1 MKVDISLVL
10 SCLIFSVT
18 GWCLIRQ
25 ILRKVYRGYWAFYSW
40 AFFIGAFGFSAV
52 DLFLRLGGS
61 SVYGPKIRTGLL
73 GLYAF
78 SFIALYA
85 FTLMEEPLKNRL
97 RPLTRLPLIG
107 LLLGLALAPY
117 DSQVMLFIV
126 EALLAIF
133 AWRTRDQIRYSAR
146 AQLKAAILA
155 PLLFVSLDWA
165 VLIWFFWSFSF
176 KNAAVNAAIVKG
188 KMLDYDKTLKKD
200 KSLNEK

>member
-52 DLFLRLGGS
+52 DLLMSLGGGLT
-61 SVYGPKIRTGLL
+61 YGPKVRTGLL

-78 SFIALYA
+78 SFIAVYA
-85 FTLMEEPLKNRL
+85 FGVMDDPQKNRL

-107 LLLGLALAPY
+107 LLLGLALTPY
-117 DSQVMLFIV
+117 DARIMLFIV
-126 EALLAIF
+126 EALMLVF
-133 AWRTRDQIRYSAR
+133 AWKTRDRIRYSAR
-146 AQLKAAILA
+146 AQIKAAFLA
-155 PLLFVSLDWA
+155 PILFVPAGWA
-165 VLIWFFWSFSF
+165 VPLWALWSFCF

-188 KMLDYDKTLKKD
+188 KMLDYDKTFKKD
-200 KSLNEK
+200 ESFNEK